1 MTQMQYERVLLKLSG
16 EALAGPYNF
25 GIDPTT
31 IRVISQEIVDVA
43 EQGAQVALVI
53 GGGNIFRGVSGS
65 AKGMERSAADYMGM
79 MATVMNAV
87 AVQDNLEKLGLST
100 RVMSA
105 ITMREVA
112 EPYIR
117 RRAIRHLEK
126 GRVVICAAGTGNP
139 YFTTD
144 TAAALRAME
153 LGAQALLKATRV
165 AGVYDKDPEQ
175 FPDAH
180 LYTTLTY
187 IQVLQEKLRVMDS
200 AAISLCMDNDLPI
213 IVFDLFEKGNIQR
226 VVAGNAVGTLVQGG

>member
-1 MTQMQYERVLLKLSG
+1 MRQMQYERVLLKLSG

-112 EPYIR
+112 EPIR
-117 RRAIRHLEK
+117 EATLEDTRGEGENLPENEEGEDGEIPGADDPRMEEIEEVLEREIMPYLEGDGGGLAIK
-126 GRVVICAAGTGNP
+126 GLVDDKLMIDYQGACGSCPASITGTLMSIENLLKKEVDEGLTVEAIGSAPGTGGGMAGPGMP
-139 YFTTD
+139 YG
-144 TAAALRAME
+144 M
-153 LGAQALLKATRV
+153 
-165 AGVYDKDPEQ
+165 
-175 FPDAH
+175 
-180 LYTTLTY
+180 
-187 IQVLQEKLRVMDS
+187 
-200 AAISLCMDNDLPI
+200 
-213 IVFDLFEKGNIQR
+213 
-226 VVAGNAVGTLVQGG
+226 